1 MPCQPAAWARQRNRF
16 PCAILLKKVVRQ
28 PLSGIANQNPPLKW
42 NPSHFM
48 HRHLSTPPP
57 PGRAFA
63 VLCRTLLVI
72 LHLTMVATAYAARQ
86 TLSLSVP
93 ISRPYLAVYGA
104 PLLRFQEVIPPA
116 PPAAKAISVGPP
128 IAASTPETAE
138 VSLAN
143 EQAAASTPPMP
154 TVKPLAEQSEAGLP
168 DVQDPKDSSTEKR
181 PAIKALP
188 ILPDDTRP
196 RVQSQDFL
204 PLFRFPGTSSANEEI
219 SVIAPGIPV
228 PPAPNSLPPSSA
240 TYQQH

>member
-1 MPCQPAAWARQRNRF
+1 M
-16 PCAILLKKVVRQ
+16 
-28 PLSGIANQNPPLKW
+28 
-42 NPSHFM
+42 PSHQT
-48 HRHLSTPPP
+48 TPPP
-57 PGRAFA
+57 SGRAIA

-86 TLSLSVP
+86 TLSLAVP

-104 PLLRFQEVIPPA
+104 PLLRFQEVIPAA
-116 PPAAKAISVGPP
+116 PPATKAISVGPP
-128 IAASTPETAE
+128 LAASTPETAE

-143 EQAAASTPPMP
+143 DQAAASTPPMP
-154 TVKPLAEQSEAGLP
+154 MVKPVAEQTEVIQPVPSEPEAP
-168 DVQDPKDSSTEKR
+168 STEKQ
-181 PAIKALP
+181 PSIKPLP

-228 PPAPNSLPPSSA
+228 PSAPNSLPPSSA